1 MNPDLRLKL
10 KKYAISAGAVV
21 ATSVNSDAQI
31 IHSDPDPDINVLG
44 IGNSYLLDLNDDGTD
59 DFSFYIFSS
68 TDTLF
73 NGTYWAAHAVKVTPL
88 NQNAV
93 AGSSSSGY
101 PYAFYNGIPVNS
113 NLLWY
118 FNDAQVLAFAAT
130 MGTFTFGGGN
140 WNIGQDFYL
149 GLRLNINMESFYGW
163 ARLNVG
169 SLGEFTI
176 YDYAVLTNPDSTI
189 HTGDT
194 TAVGPI
200 VQCRQVQSPEA
211 YDDYN
216 NGNGSDIRVK
226 FYPPYNPF
234 GDPYQLGIEEYRV
247 IFMKSPDA
255 DSFSLADAQAVSPAN
270 YVNIQPEEVTYYE
283 FYLDSNATDKDG
295 DPLAEQQPYKFFVMS
310 KADGV
315 YAHLDTLSYA
325 SPEITLEYIVPIP
338 ADTARNIVLTDVAD
352 HGNEK
357 DLRVNFDPAANPSG
371 VWNYKVMIVKA
382 EDVSGFN
389 IEKADSLTAG
399 YYERYVLLSTWENQC
414 SLEWRVCVD
423 GDSIRPGI
431 PYVAFVMSMP
441 DYDDADTP
449 ALSSPSNEITLMM
462 ADTMPDTTAAL
473 LPISTEQSFY
483 ITVVGERIVVESGDH
498 SPVDHVKLYMWSGSL
513 IDIEPGR
520 KSTVELAIQ
529 DLPSGVYMLEVRSKG
544 SSYFSKVFIH
554 SR

>member
-1 MNPDLRLKL
+1 MNPDLSLKL
-10 KKYAISAGAVV
+10 KRYAVSAGAVV
-21 ATSVNSDAQI
+21 ATAAHSDAQI
-31 IHSDPDPDINVLG
+31 IYNDADPDINILG

-73 NGTYWAAHAVKVTPL
+73 YGTYWAAHAVKVTPL
-88 NQNAV
+88 NQNAI
-93 AGSSSSGY
+93 AGSTSSGY

-113 NLLWY
+113 NLPWY
-118 FNDAQVLAFAAT
+118 FNDDQVLAFAAT

-149 GLRLNINMESFYGW
+149 GLRLKINMESFYGW

-200 VQCRQVQSPEA
+200 VQCRQAQSPEA

-234 GDPYQLGIEEYRV
+234 GDPHQLGIEEYRI

-255 DSFSLADAQAVSPAN
+255 DSFSLADAQAVSSAN
-270 YVNIQPEEVTYYE
+270 YVSIQPDEVNYYE
-283 FYLDSNATDKDG
+283 FYLDSIATDKDG
-295 DPLAEQQPYKFFVMS
+295 DFLVEQQPYKFFVMS

-357 DLRVNFDPAANPSG
+357 DLWINFDPAVNPAG
-371 VWNYKVMIVKA
+371 VGHYKVMIVKA
-382 EDVSGFN
+382 GDVSGFD
-389 IEKADSLTAG
+389 IQKADSLTAG

-449 ALSSPSNEITLMM
+449 ALSAPSNEVTLTMT
-462 ADTMPDTTAAL
+462 DTVPDTTAAL
-473 LPISTEQSFY
+473 LPISMEQPFR
-483 ITVVGERIVVESGDH
+483 ITVAGERIIVESGDRA
-498 SPVDHVKLYMWSGSL
+498 PIDHVKLYTLSGSL
-513 IDIEPGR
+513 TGIESGP
-520 KSTVELAIQ
+520 KNTVELAIQ
-529 DLPSGVYMLEVRSKG
+529 DRNPAVYILEIRSGG
-544 SSYFSKVFIH
+544 SSHFSKIFIH